1 MSTSLK
7 ICFTIESLIT
17 HLQLFKEKHLTF
29 VSTNGENSS
38 TNFHFLLKQSQT
50 IKILSVAD
58 TGERTVER
66 LFVEKQ

>member
-17 HLQLFKEKHLTF
+17 HLQLFIERHLTF

-58 TGERTVER
+58 TGERTDER